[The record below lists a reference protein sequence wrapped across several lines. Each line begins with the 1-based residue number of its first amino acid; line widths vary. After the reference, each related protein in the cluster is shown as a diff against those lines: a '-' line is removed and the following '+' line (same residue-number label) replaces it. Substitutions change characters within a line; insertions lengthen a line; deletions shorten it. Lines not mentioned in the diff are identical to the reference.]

1 MTKATFYCNGEHLL
15 GFSLVGH
22 TTDYDS
28 EEGRLVC
35 SAVSSAAYLTANTI
49 TDFIGNA
56 AEVSVSDGDLRLM
69 LSKPYESSQA
79 VLQGFK
85 AHLEGLSEQY
95 NDYIAVTMEVQHNA

>member
-1 MTKATFYCNGEHLL
+1 MTKAIFYHNGEHLL
-15 GFSLVGH
+15 GFSLIGH

-49 TDFIGNA
+49 TDFIGND
-56 AEVSVSDGDLRLM
+56 AEVSVDDGNMRLK

-79 VLQGFK
+79 VLQGLK
-85 AHLEGLSEQY
+85 LHLEGLAEQY
-95 NDYIAVTMEVQHNA
+95 HDYIAVNMEVQHNA